1 MTLTEEQVQA
11 IIDDIVSK
19 MEDVIDN
26 PCNGDYSDLECYED
40 EYGRRYSHG
49 SQCIESELE
58 EICFDGLPGINPE
71 YSDIYITA
79 GYCADIS
86 FHDDYDP
93 GDYWTPPSG
102 GIEID
107 EVCASVTDVKIEI
120 SVLNRESDKYE
131 AVKITNEQKML
142 ILERVNDKICPSK
155 EKVVA

>member
-40 EYGRRYSHG
+40 EYGRCYSHG

-71 YSDIYITA
+71 DSDIYITA

-86 FHDDYDP
+86 FHDNYDP

-107 EVCASVTDVKIEI
+107 GVCASVTDVKIEI

-131 AVKITNEQKML
+131 AVKITNEQKMH

>member
-26 PCNGDYSDLECYED
+26 PCNGDYSNLECYED
-40 EYGRRYSHG
+40 EYGRCYSHG

-71 YSDIYITA
+71 VS
-79 GYCADIS
+79 
-86 FHDDYDP
+86 
-93 GDYWTPPSG
+93 DYWTPPSG